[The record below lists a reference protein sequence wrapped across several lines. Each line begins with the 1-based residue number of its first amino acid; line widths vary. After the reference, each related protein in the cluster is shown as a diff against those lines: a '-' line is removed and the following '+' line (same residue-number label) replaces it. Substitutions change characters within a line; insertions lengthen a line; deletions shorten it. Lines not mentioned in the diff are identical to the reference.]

1 MVYLNNKNENSPL
14 LKNNNTFSG
23 NNWKYIA
30 EEFVALG
37 VLILVATVLYGGL
50 CKIMEI
56 IRLHYDSNNPA
67 EEFPLQQGMMNGNI
81 PNNRNDNIEVQLIAE
96 NAED

>member
-1 MVYLNNKNENSPL
+1 MVYLNNKNENSAL

-23 NNWKYIA
+23 NNWKNIV
-30 EEFVALG
+30 EEFVAFG
-37 VLILVATVLYGGL
+37 VLAAVAIALYGGL

-56 IRLHYDSNNPA
+56 IRFHYDSNNPA

-96 NAED
+96 NGED